1 MNNKYFETYSKR
13 INRFNIIISVFS
25 FIIISYFF
33 RLQILPNS
41 DLVFEL
47 KKAGFRE
54 KTIIGARGN
63 ISDRNNTELATTINK
78 YDFWINSN
86 DKYDID
92 LIASLFSNT
101 FNRKKEYYID
111 LLKRN
116 SSYNVIEKNI
126 IDERAYIILDQI
138 KNIDGLRYT
147 KKTSR
152 FYQYNKF
159 ASHAIGYMNDDGIG
173 VIGIENKMDHLLN
186 GDTLTTI
193 LKKGAKGKFFNQEV
207 VNMDDIKGAN
217 VQLTIDIEFQK
228 ILQEELHKAVMQTN
242 AKGANGIIVNPY
254 NGEILAIASMPD
266 FNPNTYSEYPQTN
279 FNNSVI
285 SDTYEPGSTF
295 KILPIALILD
305 DNKYAANDSIN
316 CENGEYKL
324 SNNKLMHDH
333 EENSFLTIKDILVHS
348 SNIGIVKLS
357 ESYDKKTLYKLIKKF
372 GFGSNTRIP
381 LNNEAKG
388 KIRDINNWSK
398 TSKNYISIGQELSI
412 TNLQLAMAYSVIAN
426 GGDLVKPSIIKRID
440 KNNEIIYSNE
450 KNITR
455 YNVIDKKI
463 ADNILSMLKEVVQNG
478 TAQSINLNN
487 YNIAGKTG
495 TAQKFKDGHL
505 NNYVATFASI
515 FPADDTIRPKYVM
528 IVTIDEPEYGKHWA
542 NLSAVPSSREIIK
555 RMLIQNPNFHDQLA
569 SNSIKK
575 DNAIQVLLSKHNI
588 NGIGTTKLG
597 INHKRSFDVDKN
609 SFPNLIGKTLKEALK
624 ATKGINVEL
633 QPDGISGLIINQ
645 SIEPGSKIKNEQE
658 TICMVTI
665 KI

>member
-1 MNNKYFETYSKR
+1 MNNKYFEIYSKR
-13 INRFNIIISVFS
+13 INRFNIIISIFS
-25 FIIISYFF
+25 FIIISCFF
-33 RLQILPNS
+33 RIQILPNS
-41 DLVFEL
+41 NLSNQL

-54 KTIIGARGN
+54 KIVIGARGN
-63 ISDRNNTELATTINK
+63 ISDRNNIELATTINK

-86 DKYDID
+86 NKNDID

-101 FNRKKEYYID
+101 FDKENEYYMD
-111 LLKRN
+111 LLNRN
-116 SSYNVIEKNI
+116 SSYNIIEKNI
-126 IDERAYIILDQI
+126 IDEKAYIILDQI
-138 KNIDGLRYT
+138 KNIKGLRYT

-159 ASHAIGYMNDDGIG
+159 ASHAIGYMNDDGMGI
-173 VIGIENKMDHLLN
+173 IGIEKKLNHLLN
-186 GDTLTTI
+186 GDTIKTSLQ
-193 LKKGAKGKFFNQEV
+193 KGAKGKFFSQESI
-207 VNMDDIKGAN
+207 NMDDIAGADI
-217 VQLTIDIEFQK
+217 QLTIDIEFQK
-228 ILQEELHKAVMQTN
+228 ILQEELHKAVISTN
-242 AKGANGIIVNPY
+242 AKGANGIIVDPY

-266 FNPNTYSEYPQTN
+266 FNPNTYSEYPQIN

-305 DNKYAANDSIN
+305 DNKYSSNDSID

-372 GFGSNTRIP
+372 GFGSNTKIP

-388 KIRDINNWSK
+388 RIRDINDWSK

-426 GGDLVKPSIIKRID
+426 GGDLIKPSIIKKIN
-440 KNNEIIYSNE
+440 KNNKIIYSND
-450 KNITR
+450 KNIVR
-455 YNVIDKKI
+455 YNVINKQI
-463 ADNILSMLKEVVQNG
+463 ADNILSMLKEVVEKG

-487 YNIAGKTG
+487 YSIAGKTG

-505 NNYVATFASI
+505 NNYIATFASI
-515 FPADDTIRPKYVM
+515 FPAGDTIKPKYVM

-555 RMLIQNPNFHDQLA
+555 RMLIKNPIFHDQLA
-569 SNSIKK
+569 IKR
-575 DNAIQVLLSKHNI
+575 VNI
-588 NGIGTTKLG
+588 NNPDKKTLG
-597 INHKRSFDVDKN
+597 DHPVIDKN
-609 SFPNLIGKTLKEALK
+609 SFPNLRGKTLKEALK
-624 ATKGINVEL
+624 ITKEISVEL
-633 QPDGISGLIINQ
+633 RPDGISGVIINQ
-645 SIEPGSKIKNEQE
+645 SIMPGSKIREEEE
-658 TICMVTI
+658 TICIVKV